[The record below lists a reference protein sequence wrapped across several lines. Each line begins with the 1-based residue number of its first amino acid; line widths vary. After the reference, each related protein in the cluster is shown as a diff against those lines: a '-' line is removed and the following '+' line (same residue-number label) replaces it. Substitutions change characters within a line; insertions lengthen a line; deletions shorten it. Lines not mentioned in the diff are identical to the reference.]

1 MAGALDGVRV
11 VDLTRVVAGPLCA
24 QMLGDLGADVAK
36 VERRGDGD
44 DLRALGPPFIKGS
57 DDSAYFVTLN
67 RNKRSVSVDFAKPEG
82 AAILKRMVANADVL
96 IENFRPGTLA
106 RYGLGWEELR
116 AVNPRLIYCSVTGF
130 GQTGPYAGRSGYDFV
145 AQAMAGLM
153 EVTGEADGAP
163 GGGPQRVGVPVA
175 DMFTGFAAAVSILA
189 ALRHRDATGE
199 GQYVEVSLFE
209 TMMSLIQAPNS
220 SWLNT
225 GRLVPRSGNDSPVAV
240 PYGVFE
246 GTDGRFVIGVLNDR
260 EFVRLAAAL
269 GHPEWSD
276 DPRFKRARDRV
287 EHRAALL
294 DRMRTLL
301 RTRPRAEWL
310 AKAEAAAGVLL
321 PQEGSQDHLRPDQ
334 HRRRCRGRPAHPGAR
349 DDHRRAAPCG
359 GQGARAGLPAAA
371 VRNAGDLSPRHPRA
385 RRGYRGG
392 ARRLRRHGCGGD
404 RRREGRRRGLNR
416 RRVSAPAGSRPR

>member
-246 GTDGRFVIGVLNDR
+246 GSDGRFVIGVLNDR

-301 RTRPRAEWL
+301 KTRPRAEWL
-310 AKAEAAAGVLL
+310 AKLEEAKITSGPINTAADVEADPHIQARGMIIDVPHHAAGKVRVPASPLRLSATPVTYRHGIPAPGGDTEEVLADFAGMDAAEIAAAKAAGV
-321 PQEGSQDHLRPDQ
+321 
-334 HRRRCRGRPAHPGAR
+334 
-349 DDHRRAAPCG
+349 
-359 GQGARAGLPAAA
+359 
-371 VRNAGDLSPRHPRA
+371 V
-385 RRGYRGG
+385 
-392 ARRLRRHGCGGD
+392 
-404 RRREGRRRGLNR
+404 
-416 RRVSAPAGSRPR
+416 

>member
-1 MAGALDGVRV
+1 MAGALDGLRV

-44 DLRALGPPFIKGS
+44 DLRALGPPFVKGS
-57 DDSAYFVTLN
+57 EDSTYFVSLN

-96 IENFRPGTLA
+96 IENFRAGTLA
-106 RYGLGWEELR
+106 RYGLGYEDLR
-116 AVNPRLIYCSVTGF
+116 AINPRLVYCSITGF

-153 EVTGEADGAP
+153 EVTGEADGTP

-175 DMFTGFAAAVSILA
+175 DMFTGFAATVSILA

-199 GQYVEVSLFE
+199 GQYIDVNLFE
-209 TMMSLIQAPNS
+209 TMTSLMQAPMS
-220 SWLNT
+220 SWLNA
-225 GRLVPRSGNDSPVAV
+225 GRIFPRSGNDSPVAV

-246 GTDGRFVIGVLNDR
+246 GADAKFVIGVLNDR

-269 GHPEWSD
+269 GHPEWSE
-276 DPRFKRARDRV
+276 DPRFKRARDRA

-301 RTRPRAEWL
+301 KTRPRAEWL
-310 AKAEAAAGVLL
+310 AKLEEAKITSGPINTAADVEADPHIQARGMIRDIPHHAAGKVRVVGSPLHLSATPVEYRHGIPAPGGDTDEVLADFARMTPEEIAAA
-321 PQEGSQDHLRPDQ
+321 
-334 HRRRCRGRPAHPGAR
+334 
-349 DDHRRAAPCG
+349 RAA
-359 GQGARAGLPAAA
+359 GL
-371 VRNAGDLSPRHPRA
+371 V
-385 RRGYRGG
+385 
-392 ARRLRRHGCGGD
+392 
-404 RRREGRRRGLNR
+404 
-416 RRVSAPAGSRPR
+416 

>member
-1 MAGALDGVRV
+1 MAGALDGLRV

-44 DLRALGPPFIKGS
+44 DLRALGPPFVQGS
-57 DDSAYFVTLN
+57 EDSTYFVTLN
-67 RNKRSVSVDFAKPEG
+67 RNKRSVSVDFSKPEG
-82 AAILKRMVANADVL
+82 AAILKRMIARADVL
-96 IENFRPGTLA
+96 IENFRPGTLD
-106 RYGLGWEELR
+106 RYGLGWDALR
-116 AVNPRLIYCSVTGF
+116 EVNPRLVYCSVSGF
-130 GQTGPYAGRSGYDFV
+130 GQSGPYAGRSGYDFV

-199 GQYVEVSLFE
+199 GQRIDVNLFE
-209 TMMSLIQAPNS
+209 TMASLMQAPMS
-220 SWLNT
+220 SWLNA
-225 GRLVPRSGNDSPVAV
+225 GRIFPRTGNDSPVAV

-246 GTDGRFVIGVLNDR
+246 GSDARFVIGVLNDR
-260 EFVRLAAAL
+260 EFVRLAEAL
-269 GHPEWSD
+269 GHPEWSE
-276 DPRFKRARDRV
+276 DPRFKRARDRS

-310 AKAEAAAGVLL
+310 ARLEVAKITSGPINTAADVEADPHIAARGMIVPIPHHAGGTVRVVASPLHLSATPPEVRRGIPAPGGDTDAVLADFAGMSEAEIAAA
-321 PQEGSQDHLRPDQ
+321 
-334 HRRRCRGRPAHPGAR
+334 
-349 DDHRRAAPCG
+349 RAAG
-359 GQGARAGLPAAA
+359 I
-371 VRNAGDLSPRHPRA
+371 V
-385 RRGYRGG
+385 
-392 ARRLRRHGCGGD
+392 
-404 RRREGRRRGLNR
+404 
-416 RRVSAPAGSRPR
+416 

>member
-1 MAGALDGVRV
+1 MAGALDGLRV

-24 QMLGDLGADVAK
+24 QTLGDLGADVAK

-44 DLRALGPPFIKGS
+44 DLRALGPPFVK
-57 DDSAYFVTLN
+57 DSEDSTYFVTLN

-82 AAILKRMVANADVL
+82 AAILRRMAANADVL
-96 IENFRPGTLA
+96 IENFRAGTLA
-106 RYGLGWEELR
+106 RYGLGWEDLR
-116 AVNPRLIYCSVTGF
+116 AVNPRLIYCSITGF

-175 DMFTGFAAAVSILA
+175 DMFTGFAATVSILA
-189 ALRHRDATGE
+189 ALRHRDRTGE
-199 GQYVEVSLFE
+199 GQHVEVSLFE
-209 TMMSLIQAPNS
+209 TMISLMQAPNS
-220 SWLNT
+220 SWLNAH
-225 GRLVPRSGNDSPVAV
+225 RLMPRSGNDSPVAV

-246 GTDGRFVIGVLNDR
+246 GSDARFVIGVLNDR
-260 EFVRLAAAL
+260 EFVRLAEAL
-269 GHPEWSD
+269 GHPEWSE

-310 AKAEAAAGVLL
+310 AKLEAAKITSGPINTAADVAADPHIQARGMIIEVPHHGGGTVRVPGSPLRLSATPVAYRHGIPAPGGDTEAVLAEFAGM
-321 PQEGSQDHLRPDQ
+321 EE
-334 HRRRCRGRPAHPGAR
+334 AEI
-349 DDHRRAAPCG
+349 
-359 GQGARAGLPAAA
+359 AAA
-371 VRNAGDLSPRHPRA
+371 KAAGI
-385 RRGYRGG
+385 
-392 ARRLRRHGCGGD
+392 
-404 RRREGRRRGLNR
+404 
-416 RRVSAPAGSRPR
+416 V

>member
-24 QMLGDLGADVAK
+24 QMLGDLGAEVAK

-44 DLRALGPPFIKGS
+44 DLRALGPPFVPGS
-57 DDSAYFVTLN
+57 EDSTYFVSLN

-82 AAILKRMVANADVL
+82 AAILKRMVARADVL
-96 IENFRPGTLA
+96 IENFRTGTLA
-106 RYGLGWEELR
+106 RYGLGWDDLK
-116 AVNPRLIYCSVTGF
+116 AINPRLIYCSVTGF
-130 GQTGPYAGRSGYDFV
+130 GQDGPYAGRSGYDFV

-153 EVTGEADGAP
+153 EVTGEADGTP

-175 DMFTGFAAAVSILA
+175 DMFTGFAACVSILA

-199 GQYVEVSLFE
+199 GQCIDVNLFE
-209 TMMSLIQAPNS
+209 TMTSLMQAPMS
-220 SWLNT
+220 AWLNA

-246 GTDGRFVIGVLNDR
+246 GSDGRFVIGVLNDR
-260 EFVRLAAAL
+260 EFVRLAEAL
-269 GHPEWSD
+269 GHPEWAD
-276 DPRFKRARDRV
+276 DPRFRRARDRV

-310 AKAEAAAGVLL
+310 ARLEAAKITSGPMNTAADVAADPHIAARGMIVEVPHHAGGTVRVAASPLHLSATPPTYRHGIPAPGGDTDAVLA
-321 PQEGSQDHLRPDQ
+321 EFAGMD
-334 HRRRCRGRPAHPGAR
+334 AAEIATA
-349 DDHRRAAPCG
+349 RAAG
-359 GQGARAGLPAAA
+359 I
-371 VRNAGDLSPRHPRA
+371 V
-385 RRGYRGG
+385 
-392 ARRLRRHGCGGD
+392 
-404 RRREGRRRGLNR
+404 
-416 RRVSAPAGSRPR
+416 

>member
-44 DLRALGPPFIKGS
+44 DLRALGPPFVPGS
-57 DDSAYFVTLN
+57 EDSTYFVSLN

-82 AAILKRMVANADVL
+82 AAILKRMVARADVL
-96 IENFRPGTLA
+96 IENFRSGTLA
-106 RYGLGWEELR
+106 RYGLGWEDLK
-116 AVNPRLIYCSVTGF
+116 AINPRLIYCSVTGF
-130 GQTGPYAGRSGYDFV
+130 GQDGPYAGRSGYDFV

-175 DMFTGFAAAVSILA
+175 DMFTGFAACVSILA

-199 GQYVEVSLFE
+199 GQHVDVNLFE
-209 TMMSLIQAPNS
+209 TMASLMQAPMS
-220 SWLNT
+220 AWLNAA
-225 GRLVPRSGNDSPVAV
+225 RLVPRSGNDSPVAV

-246 GTDGRFVIGVLNDR
+246 GSDARFVIGVLNDR
-260 EFVRLAAAL
+260 EFVRLAEAL
-269 GHPEWSD
+269 GHPEWAE
-276 DPRFKRARDRV
+276 DPRFRRARDRV

-310 AKAEAAAGVLL
+310 ARLEQAKITSGPINTAADVAADPHIAARGMIIEVPHHAAGSVRVAASPLHLSATPPTYRRGIPAPGGDTDAVLAEFAGMDAAEIAAA
-321 PQEGSQDHLRPDQ
+321 
-334 HRRRCRGRPAHPGAR
+334 
-349 DDHRRAAPCG
+349 RAAG
-359 GQGARAGLPAAA
+359 I
-371 VRNAGDLSPRHPRA
+371 V
-385 RRGYRGG
+385 
-392 ARRLRRHGCGGD
+392 
-404 RRREGRRRGLNR
+404 
-416 RRVSAPAGSRPR
+416 